1 MQHPSKKQK
10 LVSSNMWDSTWK
22 TVFIYFIASMLWFL
36 TSDRLIHKL
45 AFSLN
50 GNDAYFR
57 TVKDVFYVVASS
69 GIFYFIIQYQKRALV
84 RSEKQYKQLFFSNPN
99 PLWIYDKKT
108 LKFME
113 VNNATIRH
121 YGYSREQFR
130 KMTILD
136 IRPEEDKEKVVQA
149 AKERAR
155 EYHISGNWRH
165 LKKNGEV
172 ITVSIASHGIAFNG
186 RDCVMVMAQDITL
199 NVQHETE
206 LKKAYEIEKGLKKEL
221 EKSIV
226 LTKQSSEE
234 KQKFAEV
241 IDRINNMVMIT
252 DPYGNITWVN
262 RAFTKFTGYST
273 DEVVGK
279 TPQVLHGPKTDPNI
293 QEKIS
298 ESLQKGEFVPF
309 EVLNYTK
316 SGEEYWVEFNLSA
329 IYNDKNEIERYIAI
343 QNVITERKEREEEI
357 KAYNNAL
364 RKLAWTNSHAVRKPV
379 ASILGLV
386 DLCKQTDQIDEI
398 KKLQSL
404 IDVCSVELDE
414 FIREMGREI
423 SKYEIGDFD
432 K

>member
-1 MQHPSKKQK
+1 M
-10 LVSSNMWDSTWK
+10 
-22 TVFIYFIASMLWFL
+22 
-36 TSDRLIHKL
+36 
-45 AFSLN
+45 
-50 GNDAYFR
+50 
-57 TVKDVFYVVASS
+57 
-69 GIFYFIIQYQKRALV
+69 
-84 RSEKQYKQLFFSNPN
+84 
-99 PLWIYDKKT
+99 
-108 LKFME
+108 
-113 VNNATIRH
+113 
-121 YGYSREQFR
+121 
-130 KMTILD
+130 D
-136 IRPEEDKEKVVQA
+136 IRPEQDRQKVADA
-149 AKERAR
+149 ARERAH

-165 LKKNGEV
+165 RKKNGEI
-172 ITVSIASHGIAFNG
+172 ITVAVTSHGIEFNG

-199 NVQHETE
+199 SVKNEAE
-206 LKKAYEIEKGLKKEL
+206 LKKAYEIEKGLKEQL
-221 EKSIV
+221 EKSIL
-226 LTKQSSEE
+226 LTKQSGEE
-234 KQKFAEV
+234 KQKLTEV
-241 IDRINNMVMIT
+241 IDRINNMVIIT

-293 QEKIS
+293 QEKIL
-298 ESLQKGEFVPF
+298 ESLQKDEFVPF

-432 K
+432 N

>member
-1 MQHPSKKQK
+1 
-10 LVSSNMWDSTWK
+10 MWNSIWK
-22 TVFIYFIASMLWFL
+22 TVSIYFVASLVWFL
-36 TSDRLIHKL
+36 TSDELIHKL
-45 AFSLN
+45 ALSLN
-50 GNDAYFR
+50 GNDAYFH
-57 TVKDVFYVVASS
+57 TVKDVFYVAASS
-69 GIFYFIIQYQKRALV
+69 SIFYFIIQYQKRSLA

-108 LKFME
+108 LRFME
-113 VNNATIRH
+113 VNNAAIRH
-121 YGYSREQFR
+121 YGYNREQFR
-130 KMTILD
+130 KMTIVD
-136 IRPEEDKEKVVQA
+136 IRPEEDQQKVIQA
-149 AKERAR
+149 AKQMPE

-165 LKKNGEV
+165 RKKNGEA
-172 ITVSIASHGIAFNG
+172 IAVSITSHGIEFNG

-199 NVQHETE
+199 NVEHETE
-206 LKKAYEIEKGLKKEL
+206 LKKAYEIEKGLKEEL
-221 EKSIV
+221 EKSIL
-226 LTKQSSEE
+226 LTKQSGEE
-234 KQKFAEV
+234 KQKLTEV
-241 IDRINNMVMIT
+241 IDRINNMVIIT

>member
-1 MQHPSKKQK
+1 
-10 LVSSNMWDSTWK
+10 MWDSTWK
-22 TVFIYFIASMLWFL
+22 TVFVYFMASLVWVL
-36 TSDRLIHKL
+36 TSDELIHKL
-45 AFSLN
+45 ALSLN
-50 GNDAYFR
+50 GNDAYYYH
-57 TVKDVFYVVASS
+57 TVKDVFYVVVSS
-69 GIFYFIIQYQKRALV
+69 CIFYFIIRFQKRALA

-121 YGYSREQFR
+121 YVYSREQFR

-199 NVQHETE
+199 NVEHETE
-206 LKKAYEIEKGLKKEL
+206 LKKAYEIEKGLKEEL
-221 EKSIV
+221 EKSIL
-226 LTKQSSEE
+226 LTKQSGEE
-234 KQKFAEV
+234 KQKLTEV

-273 DEVVGK
+273 DEMVGK

-293 QEKIS
+293 QEKIL
-298 ESLQKGEFVPF
+298 ESLQKDEFVPF

-316 SGEEYWVEFNLSA
+316 SGEEYWVEFSLSA
-329 IYNDKNEIERYIAI
+329 IYNEKNEIERYIAI
-343 QNVITERKEREEEI
+343 QNVITERKQREEEI

>member
-1 MQHPSKKQK
+1 
-10 LVSSNMWDSTWK
+10 MWDSTWK
-22 TVFIYFIASMLWFL
+22 TVFIYIIASLVWVL
-36 TSDRLIHKL
+36 TSDELIHKL
-45 AFSLN
+45 ALSLN
-50 GNDAYFR
+50 GNDAYFL
-57 TVKDVFYVVASS
+57 TVKDVFYVVVSS
-69 GIFYFIIQYQKRALV
+69 CIFYFIIRFQKRALA

-113 VNNATIRH
+113 VNNATMRH
-121 YGYSREQFR
+121 YGYNREQFR
-130 KMTILD
+130 KMTIMD

-149 AKERAR
+149 VKERAR

-165 LKKNGEV
+165 RKKSGEV
-172 ITVSIASHGIAFNG
+172 IMVSIASHGIAFNG

-199 NVQHETE
+199 NVKHEAE
-206 LKKAYEIEKGLKKEL
+206 LKKAYEIEKGLKEQL

-226 LTKQSSEE
+226 LTKQSGEE

-241 IDRINNMVMIT
+241 IDRINNMVIIT
-252 DPYGNITWVN
+252 NPYGEITWVN
-262 RAFTKFTGYST
+262 SAFTNFTGYSI
-273 DEVVGK
+273 DEIAGK
-279 TPQVLHGPKTDPNI
+279 TPQQVLHGPKTDPEI
-293 QEKIS
+293 QNKIT

-404 IDVCSVELDE
+404 IDVCSVELDK